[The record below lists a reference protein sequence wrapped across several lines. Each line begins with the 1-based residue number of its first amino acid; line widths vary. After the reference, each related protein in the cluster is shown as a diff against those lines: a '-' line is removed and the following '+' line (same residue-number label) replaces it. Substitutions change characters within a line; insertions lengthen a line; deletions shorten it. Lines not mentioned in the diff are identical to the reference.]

1 MNQDQSKDKLETES
15 STKSTQESFQ
25 GNAEHSDKQTSEMP
39 LLAHLLE
46 LRSRLL
52 KAVIS
57 VFIVFCCLIYWAN
70 DIYLLLSAPLLD
82 KLPENSNM
90 IATDIISPFLTPF
103 KMTAILSVFIAM
115 PYILHQVWAFISPGL
130 YRHEKR
136 LAFPLLFSSIIL
148 FYAGLAF
155 AYFVVF
161 PLAWAFLTAAG
172 PEGIQVLPDISSY
185 LSIVLKMFFAFGI
198 AFEIPVA
205 TVLMIWSGLTTAD
218 SLREKRP
225 YVIVGVFIVGM
236 LLTPPD
242 VISQILLAVP
252 MWILFELGI
261 IFAGIAPKK
270 SAVNID

>member
-1 MNQDQSKDKLETES
+1 MTDHSEQDQAGGD
-15 STKSTQESFQ
+15 
-25 GNAEHSDKQTSEMP
+25 MP

-46 LRSRLL
+46 LRDRLL
-52 KAVIS
+52 RSVLAVIV
-57 VFIVFCCLIYWAN
+57 VFLGLFYWAN
-70 DIYLLLSAPLLD
+70 DIYLLLAEPLRD
-82 KLPENSNM
+82 KLPENSSM

-115 PYILHQVWAFISPGL
+115 PYLLHQVWAFISPGL

-136 LAFPLLFSSIIL
+136 FAFPLLFSSILL

-172 PEGIQVLPDISSY
+172 PEGVQILPDISSY

-205 TVLMIWSGLTTAD
+205 TVLMIWSGLTTVED
-218 SLREKRP
+218 LRNKRP
-225 YVIVGVFIVGM
+225 YVIVGVFVVGM

-242 VISQILLAVP
+242 VISQILLAIP

-261 IFAGIAPKK
+261 IFGGMSPKK
-270 SAVNID
+270 GERDSTNAKDEENISSDVVKQKDNQ

>member
-1 MNQDQSKDKLETES
+1 MTDDKPKQANEANQSNDNSAD
-15 STKSTQESFQ
+15 
-25 GNAEHSDKQTSEMP
+25 MP
-39 LLAHLLE
+39 LLSHLLE
-46 LRSRLL
+46 LRDRLL
-52 KAVIS
+52 RIVLSIIF
-57 VFIVFCCLIYWAN
+57 VFSCMIYWAN
-70 DIYLLLSAPLLD
+70 DIYLLLSAPLRD
-82 KLPENSNM
+82 KLPAESNM

-103 KMTAILSVFIAM
+103 KMTAILAVFVAM
-115 PYILHQVWAFISPGL
+115 PYILHQIWAFISPGL

-136 LAFPLLFSSIIL
+136 LAFPLLFSSILL

-172 PEGIQVLPDISSY
+172 PEGIQVLPDINSY
-185 LSIVLKMFFAFGI
+185 LNIVLKMFFAFGL

-205 TVLMIWSGLTTAD
+205 TVLMIWSGLTTAE

-225 YVIVGVFIVGM
+225 YVIVGVFVVGM

-242 VISQILLAVP
+242 VISQILLAIP

-261 IFAGIAPKK
+261 VFSSFTPKNEPK
-270 SAVNID
+270 INNHITPK